1 MTDNNGNTNARGFA
15 ERIDAA
21 ASDIGSLRDALAQLA
36 GVDERLKQ
44 QLERM
49 ERTEKQIML
58 ALELLQGFS
67 GRQSGAGQN
76 NGNNG
81 DNGSNGRNQQQW
93 QASLARLIFGDDSNI
108 Q

>member
-1 MTDNNGNTNARGFA
+1 MTDNNGNANARGFA

-44 QLERM
+44 QLDRM

-67 GRQSGAGQN
+67 GQQSGSSTN
-76 NGNNG
+76 NSNGGGGN
-81 DNGSNGRNQQQW
+81 DNGLNQQQW